1 MFHEHSSWVDSAAVN
16 YIHRMTFRCAVLA
29 GLISLQTGPVFANPP
44 SQHAGHEQPVAA
56 AGSDP
61 LRDAGVP
68 LADREKA
75 LAAKGGS
82 VADAAWRAIESCDR
96 CLAANDLAAVLASRP
111 SAELEPLAPTLAK
124 ACADASRPVIRAAAA
139 RALCAV
145 PADKRPVESR
155 ALAPIDLQ
163 LKCVTGLMAWEPRE
177 FTAAPD
183 TLVHL
188 HMDNPDSMQH
198 NLLVVAPGA
207 LSEIGV
213 AAEKMGE
220 GLDGKK
226 RQFVPDNPK
235 VLFVMGLVAPG
246 QSGDLWFFTPAKPG
260 TYVLVCTYP
269 GHYRMMNAKLK
280 VK

>member
-1 MFHEHSSWVDSAAVN
+1 VS
-16 YIHRMTFRCAVLA
+16 
-29 GLISLQTGPVFANPP
+29 GL
-44 SQHAGHEQPVAA
+44 
-56 AGSDP
+56 DP

-68 LADREKA
+68 ATDREKA

-82 VADAAWRAIESCDR
+82 IADAAWKAIESCDR

-111 SAELEPLAPTLAK
+111 ATELEPLAPALAK
-124 ACADASRPVIRAAAA
+124 ASADESRPVIRAAAA
-139 RALCAV
+139 RALCAL
-145 PADKRPVESR
+145 PADKRPAESR
-155 ALAPIDLQ
+155 ALQPVELK
-163 LKCVTGLMAWEPRE
+163 LKCVPGVMAWDPKE
-177 FTAAPD
+177 FTAAPN
-183 TLVHL
+183 TLVRL
-188 HMDNPDSMQH
+188 RMENPDSMQH

-220 GLDGKK
+220 GLEGKK

-235 VLFVMGLVAPG
+235 VLFVMGLVAPS
-246 QSGDLWFFTPAKPG
+246 QSGELWFFAPAKPG

>member
-1 MFHEHSSWVDSAAVN
+1 MAPEPQHEHASHASSA
-16 YIHRMTFRCAVLA
+16 
-29 GLISLQTGPVFANPP
+29 
-44 SQHAGHEQPVAA
+44 PVAS
-56 AGSDP
+56 GLDP

-68 LADREKA
+68 VADREKA

-82 VADAAWRAIESCDR
+82 IAEAAWREIEACDR
-96 CLAANDLAAVLASRP
+96 CLAANDLSVVLASRP
-111 SAELEPLAPTLAK
+111 AAELEPLAPTLAK
-124 ACADASRPVIRAAAA
+124 TVSDESRPIIRAAAA
-139 RALCAV
+139 RALCTL
-145 PADKRPVESR
+145 PAEKRPVER
-155 ALAPIDLQ
+155 RTLQPVDLK
-163 LKCVTGLMAWEPRE
+163 LTCRPGLMAWDPKE
-177 FTAAPD
+177 FTAAPN
-183 TLVHL
+183 TLVRMR
-188 HMDNPDSMQH
+188 MDNPDSMQH

-220 GLDGKK
+220 GLEGKK

-246 QSGDLWFFTPAKPG
+246 QSGELWFFTPAKPG

>member
-1 MFHEHSSWVDSAAVN
+1 MHASF
-16 YIHRMTFRCAVLA
+16 
-29 GLISLQTGPVFANPP
+29 GLIVPALLWLASQPP
-44 SQHAGHEQPVAA
+44 HDDATHAVAPSVTA
-56 AGSDP
+56 DLDP
-61 LRDAGVP
+61 MRDAGVP
-68 LADREKA
+68 LPDREKA
-75 LAAKGGS
+75 LAARGGS
-82 VADAAWRAIESCDR
+82 VAEQAWKAIEACDR
-96 CLAANDLAAVLASRP
+96 CLAANDLSAVLASRP
-111 SAELEPLAPTLAK
+111 ASELEPLAPALAQ
-124 ACADASRPVIRAAAA
+124 AAADDSRPVIRAAAA
-139 RALCAV
+139 RALCAL
-145 PADKRPVESR
+145 PTDKRPGESR
-155 ALAPIDLQ
+155 ALQPLELK
-163 LKCVTGLMAWEPRE
+163 LKCVPSLMAWDPKEL
-177 FTAAPD
+177 TAPTNA
-183 TLVHL
+183 LVHL

-220 GLDGKK
+220 GLDGKR

-246 QSGDLWFFTPAKPG
+246 KSGDLWFFTPTKPG

>member
-1 MFHEHSSWVDSAAVN
+1 MRSLLATILLGTSFGVQGAPHDHGSHGTPSSVGV
-16 YIHRMTFRCAVLA
+16 A
-29 GLISLQTGPVFANPP
+29 GL
-44 SQHAGHEQPVAA
+44 
-56 AGSDP
+56 DP

-68 LADREKA
+68 AAEREKA

-82 VADAAWRAIESCDR
+82 IAEAAWKEIEACDR
-96 CLAANDLAAVLASRP
+96 CLASNDLAAVLASRP
-111 SAELEPLAPTLAK
+111 AAELELLAPTLAK
-124 ACADASRPVIRAAAA
+124 ASADDSRPVIRAAAA
-139 RALCAV
+139 RALCTL
-145 PADKRPVESR
+145 PADKRPTESR
-155 ALAPIDLQ
+155 ALAPVDLKM
-163 LKCVTGLMAWEPRE
+163 KCVPGVMAWDPKE
-177 FTAAPD
+177 FSAAPN
-183 TLVHL
+183 TLVRL
-188 HMDNPDSMQH
+188 RMENPDSMQH

-220 GLDGKK
+220 GLEGKK

-246 QSGDLWFFTPAKPG
+246 QSGELWFFTPAKPG

>member
-1 MFHEHSSWVDSAAVN
+1 MNFCAA
-16 YIHRMTFRCAVLA
+16 LA
-29 GLISLQTGPVFANPP
+29 GLMSLHAGPVFANPP
-44 SQHAGHEQPVAA
+44 LQHAGHEQPVVA
-56 AGSDP
+56 AGADP

-68 LADREKA
+68 LADRERA
-75 LAAKGGS
+75 LATQGGS
-82 VADAAWRAIESCDR
+82 IAEAAWRAIEACDR

-111 SAELEPLAPTLAK
+111 AAELEPLAPALAK
-124 ACADASRPVIRAAAA
+124 ACADESRPVIRAAAA
-139 RALCAV
+139 RALCAIPV
-145 PADKRPVESR
+145 DKRPAEARS
-155 ALAPIDLQ
+155 LQ
-163 LKCVTGLMAWEPRE
+163 PTELKLKCVPGLMAWEPKE
-177 FTAAPD
+177 FAAAPNA
-183 TLVHL
+183 LLHL

-198 NLLVVAPGA
+198 NMLVVAPGA

-220 GLDGKK
+220 GLEGKR

>member
-1 MFHEHSSWVDSAAVN
+1 MRSLLATILLGTSFGVQGASHDHGSHGTPSSVGV
-16 YIHRMTFRCAVLA
+16 A
-29 GLISLQTGPVFANPP
+29 GL
-44 SQHAGHEQPVAA
+44 
-56 AGSDP
+56 DP

-68 LADREKA
+68 AADREKA

-82 VADAAWRAIESCDR
+82 IAEAAWKEIEACDR
-96 CLAANDLAAVLASRP
+96 CLASNDLAAVLASRP
-111 SAELEPLAPTLAK
+111 AAELELLAPTLAK
-124 ACADASRPVIRAAAA
+124 ASADDSRPVIRATAA
-139 RALCAV
+139 RALCTL
-145 PADKRPVESR
+145 PADKRPAESR
-155 ALAPIDLQ
+155 ALAPVDLKM
-163 LKCVTGLMAWEPRE
+163 KCVPGVMAWDPKE
-177 FTAAPD
+177 FSAAPN
-183 TLVHL
+183 TLVRL
-188 HMDNPDSMQH
+188 RMENPDSMQH

-220 GLDGKK
+220 GLEGKK

-246 QSGDLWFFTPAKPG
+246 QSGELWFFTPAKPG